1 MLCVSSYSNIVFV
14 CCAVLVY
21 GDFGDDQHIGC
32 FDQACDVLAVAK
44 GLLQFVLMF
53 SVLCTAELYTVSQ
66 KNKLLLNVDQFS
78 KFFH

>member
-1 MLCVSSYSNIVFV
+1 
-14 CCAVLVY
+14 VLVY